1 VSIQCLVAVR
11 VERSTSENTERK
23 WMNNSF
29 LIGAMRADISRSEIY
44 QTGFGRAYHFLT
56 AVRGDKYQDG
66 IF

>member
-1 VSIQCLVAVR
+1 